1 MHRILYFG
9 GLASGAVMLILSILI
24 WFKLGI
30 RKAFRD
36 VLSYGSREKWLVDPQ
51 ILNKTMPLRKN
62 DSGRIITGATVKK
75 TTNKIKNNKIK
86 NDPSINNSA
95 KINSTSTSLLNTYHL
110 NIINQE
116 ETTLLE
122 NYHGQILKNHKEN
135 INLEIIEEINLIAGG
150 R

>member
-36 VLSYGSREKWLVDPQ
+36 VLSYGSKGKWLVDQ
-51 ILNKTMPLRKN
+51 KMLNKTMPLRKT
-62 DSGRIITGATVKK
+62 DSGRIITGTTVKK

-86 NDPSINNSA
+86 IDPDINNSS
-95 KINSTSTSLLNTYHL
+95 KINSASTSLLNTYHL
-110 NIINQE
+110 NIIKME

-122 NYHGQILKNHKEN
+122 NYHGQILKNHNEN
-135 INLEIIEEINLIAGG
+135 INFEIIEEINLIAGG

>member
-36 VLSYGSREKWLVDPQ
+36 VLNYGSKGKWLVDQ
-51 ILNKTMPLRKN
+51 KMLNKTMPLRKT
-62 DSGRIITGATVKK
+62 DSGRIITGTTVKK
-75 TTNKIKNNKIK
+75 TTNNV
-86 NDPSINNSA
+86 SINNHGD
-95 KINSTSTSLLNTYHL
+95 TY
-110 NIINQE
+110 
-116 ETTLLE
+116 ETILLE
-122 NYHGQILKNHKEN
+122 NYHGQMINNN
-135 INLEIIEEINLIAGG
+135 IDVNFEIIEEINLIAGG